1 MEYFPRRACAMLVIF
16 RGLPGTGK
24 THLARSLLERR
35 PDFLVLSRDALRTA
49 IFTNPTFGDDEKAF
63 VDDLI
68 VAIAGFLLARGSSV
82 LIDGM
87 ALSSARRLE
96 EFAETAAARGKSA
109 RIIECVCSEKTALS
123 RITADQGGH
132 PAGDRGP
139 ELYHRVRERY
149 EPTELP
155 FLRIDTDG
163 NPQENLDAV
172 LGYIENPPV

>member
-1 MEYFPRRACAMLVIF
+1 MLVVL

-24 THLARSLLERR
+24 TYLARSLLARR
-35 PDFLVLSRDALRTA
+35 TDLLVLSRDALRAA
-49 IFTNPTFGDDEKAF
+49 IFTNPTFGSDEKAF

-68 VAIAGFLLARGSSV
+68 VAMADFLLGRGSSV
-82 LIDGM
+82 LINGM
-87 ALSSARRLE
+87 ALSSAHRLQ
-96 EFAETAAARGKSA
+96 EFAETAAAHRNSV

-123 RITADQGGH
+123 RIAADQSGH

-155 FLRIDTDG
+155 FIRIDTDG
-163 NPQENLDAV
+163 DPQENLEAV
-172 LGYIENPPV
+172 LGYIENPLV